1 MMRNRML
8 LLLLVICLLL
18 SGCSG
23 SSDRDIK
30 SEYMDPGTIAQ
41 NEYRT
46 TKVTRGDFQIDY
58 QIDSKMTF
66 RQGEFMYWKYSD
78 DHYDELLVEREE
90 IVTKG
95 QVLATFET
103 GVSEADILERELA
116 VTEARAS
123 LSSLQSSYEARISAK
138 QASLAGL
145 EGTAYEIASMELE
158 MLRNQYNEANA
169 SGWYRISVAQAALD
183 RLRERKNNNSLIA
196 PSDGIV
202 MYTTRYFRSGDN
214 VDTREPVVVVAEI
227 ATRAIS
233 FTNTNVYGNVP
244 YMSHVNVIDQRTKK
258 EFTGT
263 VVSCA
268 AVTGASEDEV
278 WIEIDQELGDEDL
291 IGAVRISGTILKKT
305 DVLLIDSKALKKEGN
320 QYYVL
325 VLVGTSSVSK
335 TYVKVGGQNAGSV
348 WITEGLEE
356 GQTLVIE

>member
-1 MMRNRML
+1 MTRIKVFL
-8 LLLLVICLLL
+8 LFLIICLLL
-18 SGCSG
+18 SGCS
-23 SSDRDIK
+23 SSSSGDIR

-46 TKVTRGDFQIDY
+46 TKVTRGDFQIGF
-58 QIDSKMTF
+58 QIDSKMTY
-66 RQGEFMYWKYSD
+66 RHAEFMYWQYSS
-78 DHYDELLVEREE
+78 DHYDELLVDREE
-90 IVTKG
+90 IVKKG

-123 LSSLQSSYEARISAK
+123 LSSQQSSYESRISAK

-145 EGTAYEIASMELE
+145 EGTDYEIAAAELE
-158 MLRNQYNEANA
+158 QLRAQYNEVNA
-169 SGWYRISVAQAALD
+169 SGWYRITVAQEALD
-183 RLRERKNNNSLIA
+183 RLRQRKNENSLVA
-196 PSDGIV
+196 PFDGIV
-202 MYTTRYFRSGDN
+202 MYTSRYFRSGDN
-214 VDTREPVVVVAEI
+214 VETWEPVVVVAEI

-233 FTNTNVYGNVP
+233 FTNSNIYGNVP

-268 AVTGASEDEV
+268 AVTGAEEDEV

-325 VLVGTSSVSK
+325 VLQGSSSVSK
-335 TYVKVGGQNAGSV
+335 TYVKVGGQNASTV